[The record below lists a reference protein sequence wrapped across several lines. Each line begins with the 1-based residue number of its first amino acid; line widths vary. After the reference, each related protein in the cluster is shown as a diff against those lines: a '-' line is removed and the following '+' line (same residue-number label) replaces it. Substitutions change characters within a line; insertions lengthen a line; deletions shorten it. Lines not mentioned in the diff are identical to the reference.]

1 MSEAK
6 PYDIS
11 KHLVWQAWK
20 QVKANQGAAG
30 VDGVSVAA
38 FEKDLKRNLYKVW
51 NRMSSGTYFPPPVRL
66 VEIPK
71 SDGKSVR
78 KLGIPA
84 VGDRV
89 AQTVAKMVIE
99 KEVEPVFHPDSY
111 GYRPGRSALDAVGKA
126 RERCWKFDW
135 VIDLDIKSF
144 FDTIPW
150 DLMEKAVAHH
160 VELGWVRLYVR
171 RWLQATVERKDGTRD
186 ERTRGTPQGSVVS
199 PVLSNLFMH
208 YCFDAWMQRTFSH
221 LRFERF
227 ADDAIVHCW
236 SEEEAKAVLG
246 AIRNR
251 LAECGLE
258 LHPEKTRIV
267 YCKDNNR
274 SGGYEQITFDFL
286 GYTFRPRKARD
297 SKGEKFVSFA
307 PAISRKAAKGIR
319 QAIREWRVTSRS
331 NQTLE
336 DLAKLIDPVAR
347 GWLNYYGRFYRSE
360 CVNVL
365 RHVNMVL
372 TRWVMGKYKRF
383 KRRKTAAISWL
394 GRLAKRAPSLLYL
407 WKVGIRPTAG

>member
-365 RHVNMVL
+365 HVNMVL